1 MSTPNNPL
9 PYERAAEGAED
20 KYRLTLDTTFY
31 WHRPPRWVARL
42 IGHSGFVCGDGW
54 LRLIV
59 EGDGSALLAL
69 TVFAGFHFAVSV
81 APSFARALAGAC
93 LHDFLYK
100 HAAQIAA
107 HYGCTIRKVLHLADH
122 WFLAQMRA
130 SGFAL
135 KRTYFAA
142 VRLLGYPFNR
152 LSALLTPNS

>member
-9 PYERAAEGAED
+9 PYARAPHGAED
-20 KYRLTLDTTFY
+20 KYYLTTDTTFY

-42 IGHSGFVCGDGW
+42 IGHSGFICGEGW

-59 EGDGSALLAL
+59 PGDGSALLAL
-69 TVFAGFHFAVSV
+69 TVFAGFHFAVSA
-81 APSFARALAGAC
+81 APNFTRALAGAC

-100 HAAQIAA
+100 HADAIAA
-107 HYGCTIRKVLHLADH
+107 HYSTSVRRVLHLADH

-142 VRLLGYPFNR
+142 VRILGYPFNR
-152 LSALLTPNS
+152 LSALFS